1 MCVFISFLCL
11 PVIIQ
16 NPELFSKTLVI
27 WLVIIG
33 KGQLVECDNT
43 CDLSVVIGNNNKKV
57 SSNIYLL
64 TAHSS
69 LRIFQIMLRL
79 QTSTKNMNF
88 DTLEIYMNILIMVCM
103 QAVAKGR
110 WSMHVA
116 LRTLIFI
123 LLLSD

>member
-1 MCVFISFLCL
+1 MISFLRL

-43 CDLSVVIGNNNKKV
+43 CDLSAVIGNNNKKKV
-57 SSNIYLL
+57 SSYIYLL

-88 DTLEIYMNILIMVCM
+88 DTPGNIHEYFDY
-103 QAVAKGR
+103 G
-110 WSMHVA
+110 MHAGSGERQV
-116 LRTLIFI
+116 L
-123 LLLSD
+123 